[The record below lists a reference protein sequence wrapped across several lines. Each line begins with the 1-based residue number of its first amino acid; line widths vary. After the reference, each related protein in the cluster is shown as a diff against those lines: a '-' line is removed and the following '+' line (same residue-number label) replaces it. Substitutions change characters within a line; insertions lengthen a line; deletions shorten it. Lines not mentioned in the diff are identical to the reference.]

1 MCPNANGQA
10 QGFAADARI
19 TGPERTF
26 LDRLQI
32 NSTTP
37 ASPEAAQACEGVIAQ
52 RAASSNRRRT
62 TLFDQAC
69 RDVGFPTPTQ
79 QQPTIPRDV
88 IEAIP
93 EILNRDDDDRPSTSS
108 TSNQSPAPRTGRF
121 TLRLGQWA
129 NFGSGQTSASGGDIG
144 LAQGRSGA
152 YLTGGQ
158 TGEIALAPGGQASQQ
173 SCRQASYG
181 ASVMLERLR
190 AGAGFCVRLSNGAV
204 VAAQVGDASA
214 ETISFSYSAWPAQ

>member
-1 MCPNANGQA
+1 
-10 QGFAADARI
+10 
-19 TGPERTF
+19 
-26 LDRLQI
+26 
-32 NSTTP
+32 
-37 ASPEAAQACEGVIAQ
+37 
-52 RAASSNRRRT
+52 
-62 TLFDQAC
+62 
-69 RDVGFPTPTQ
+69 
-79 QQPTIPRDV
+79 
-88 IEAIP
+88 
-93 EILNRDDDDRPSTSS
+93 
-108 TSNQSPAPRTGRF
+108 
-121 TLRLGQWA
+121 
-129 NFGSGQTSASGGDIG
+129 